1 MATNNT
7 LYVFDNYTPNVFP
20 VRGPLITTPYEQYP
34 YLEHPSKTKAAS
46 QGQFDDG
53 YLINCTT
60 YNSPFELYIPNMTHS
75 YGDERYQTP
84 SNGRIAQVIPS
95 QEQPLDLATNLLPA
109 HPWLGLNG
117 CQFKFV
123 LNSVSNAARQ
133 HDMSIGDAFDFV
145 VLSRSTGLLVLKHKT
160 VPVSYIWQRS
170 VSATIAFLTLQFPG
184 FEFSDLTFE
193 LRASTPSYGTVY
205 SPLGFLNYALSY
217 ERYTDRSLFPHS
229 VYSITKVE

>member
-7 LYVFDNYTPNVFP
+7 LYTFGNYTPNVFYN
-20 VRGPLITTPYEQYP
+20 RGPLITTPYEQYP

-53 YLINCTT
+53 YLINCST
-60 YNSPFELYIPNMTHS
+60 YNSPFQLYNPNMTFS
-75 YGDERYQTP
+75 YGDERYR
-84 SNGRIAQVIPS
+84 SGSSSVIPS

-123 LNSVSNAARQ
+123 LNSVSNVSRQ
-133 HDMSIGDAFDFV
+133 YDLAIGDAFDFV
-145 VLSRSTGLLVLKHKT
+145 VLSREMGILVLKQKT
-160 VPVSYIWQRS
+160 VPVSYKWDRS
-170 VSATIAFLTLQFPG
+170 ISATIAFLTLQFPG
-184 FEFSDLTFE
+184 FEFNDLTLE
-193 LRASTPSYGTVY
+193 LRASTPSYGTAY

-217 ERYTDRSLFPHS
+217 ERYTDAALLPRS
-229 VYSITKVE
+229 VYSITKIE

>member
-7 LYVFDNYTPNVFP
+7 LYVFNNYTPNVFP

-53 YLINCTT
+53 YLINCST
-60 YNSPFELYIPNMTHS
+60 YNSPFELYIPNMTNS
-75 YGDERYQTP
+75 YGDERYD
-84 SNGRIAQVIPS
+84 SGSSIARVIPS
-95 QEQPLDLATNLLPA
+95 QEQPWDLATNLLPA

-133 HDMSIGDAFDFV
+133 YDMTIGDAMEFI
-145 VLSRSTGLLVLKHKT
+145 VLSRDMGLLVLKHKT
-160 VPVSYIWQRS
+160 VPVSYKWERS
-170 VSATIAFLTLQFPG
+170 ASATIAFLTLQFPG
-184 FEFSDLTFE
+184 FEFNDLTFE
-193 LRASTPSYGTVY
+193 LRASTPSYGAAYT
-205 SPLGFLNYALSY
+205 PLGFVNYSLSY
-217 ERYTDRSLFPHS
+217 ERYTDKSLFPNS
-229 VYSITKVE
+229 VYSITKIE